1 MTLKQFLESLK
12 SNAVLVTVSDRSG
25 NEVCKLYASGVD
37 ALDDAIEART
47 VNRWEI
53 ASSQAISVVLNDAEP

>member
-47 VNRWEI
+47 VN
-53 ASSQAISVVLNDAEP
+53 